1 MFSAL
6 VVRYRYSA
14 ACFLRIEKDE
24 AGLASKQR
32 EGSKFL
38 DKEREGGEG
47 GENMMNLSELRIYVY
62 YD

>member
-1 MFSAL
+1 MFQCSRGALSMQRSA
-6 VVRYRYSA
+6 
-14 ACFLRIEKDE
+14 FLRIEKDE

-38 DKEREGGEG
+38 DKERERGGRG
-47 GENMMNLSELRIYVY
+47 NMMNLSELRIYVY